1 MKQVKKVF
9 EFIITILLAIIIVSP
24 EIIYSCLFEVRDWI
38 SEKRRKLWLNKG

>member
-24 EIIYSCLFEVRDWI
+24 EIIYSCLLEARDWI